1 MSQDRFIFDTV
12 DYQNGAN
19 TVNNFVK
26 IYNAQNNSAV
36 TGNSFKFKS
45 DADRMKNL
53 LGSKGQTRNSGY
65 YDGLYATFYNLTFTD
80 GTTVPSINGPGG
92 AGWGAKLWSGPI
104 PDLVNI
110 NDAYLTKTFRQSDY
124 VAAQI
129 GGYLYSPVA
138 TTVTFQVSSDD
149 GSAIYFNGA
158 NVTLTGTGI
167 AWDYHGTRTY
177 TSSALTVNA
186 GYNPFRLLFFE
197 GGGEGILTMSYK
209 LGTGPYQQL
218 LPCNFFYNYNQM

>member
-1 MSQDRFIFDTV
+1 MSEDRFIFDTV

-26 IYNAQNNSAV
+26 IYNAQNNAAV
-36 TGNSFKFKS
+36 TGNTFKFKS

-53 LGSKGQTRNSGY
+53 LGSKGQSRNSGY
-65 YDGLYATFYNLTFTD
+65 YDGLYVSLYNLTFTD

-92 AGWGAKLWSGPI
+92 SGWGAKLWSGPI

-110 NDAYLTKTFRQSDY
+110 NDAYLTALIRQSDY
-124 VAAQI
+124 VLADI

-138 TTVTFQVSSDD
+138 TTVRFAVTSDD
-149 GSAIYFNGA
+149 GSALYFNGT
-158 NVTLTGTGI
+158 NVISAL
-167 AWDYHGTRTY
+167 AWSYHGATTY
-177 TSSALTVNA
+177 ASTSLPVNA
-186 GYNPFRLLFFE
+186 GYNPIRLLYFE
-197 GGGEGILTMSYK
+197 GGGTSQLTMSYQ
-209 LGTGPYQQL
+209 LEGQSIQQL

>member
-36 TGNSFKFKS
+36 TGNGFKFKS

-65 YDGLYATFYNLTFTD
+65 YDGLYVSLYNMTYTD
-80 GTTVPSINGPGG
+80 GVSIPSLNGPGS
-92 AGWGAKLWSGPI
+92 AGWGAKLWTGPLL
-104 PDLVNI
+104 DLVNI
-110 NDAYLTKTFRQSDY
+110 TDAFMLAKTKQSDY
-124 VAAQI
+124 ILADV

-138 TTVTFQVSSDD
+138 TTVQFQVTSDD
-149 GSAIYFNGA
+149 GSALYFNGT
-158 NVTLTGTGI
+158 NVI
-167 AWDYHGTRTY
+167 SAAAWTYHGATTY
-177 TSSALTVNA
+177 TSATLTVNA

-197 GGGEGILTMSYK
+197 GAVTGVLTMSYK
-209 LGTGPYQQL
+209 LGSGPFQQG
-218 LPCNFFYNYNQM
+218 LPCNFYYNYNQM